1 MYNVRCWDSIYDEP
15 ALTIGGPAVAR
26 ELTVHGLMGWRS
38 LQATLASL
46 APANQ
51 SLHALSLTNCWLQ
64 PPLHA
69 CPGLSSVTELSLEQC
84 NPPAGAQLDD
94 NAALAALLQQ
104 MPQLE
109 RLTVR
114 SCLQHGDPFPGC
126 LANLSGPTFLSLADN
141 CLDDLPEGTAW
152 AGGCTPLLEQGRE
165 SWPLVWPMSAF
176 ERLELLPTLLLSSTA
191 ICRPEEPGP
200 QQEPLLPAASGAF
213 YCHPAHQPEC
223 PGGCAVQV
231 C

>member
-109 RLTVR
+109 RLAVR

-152 AGGCTPLLEQGRE
+152 AGGYAPFLEQD
-165 SWPLVWPMSAF
+165 
-176 ERLELLPTLLLSSTA
+176 
-191 ICRPEEPGP
+191 
-200 QQEPLLPAASGAF
+200 
-213 YCHPAHQPEC
+213 
-223 PGGCAVQV
+223 
-231 C
+231 